1 MQRHLAD
8 YRGCPVKRVAM
19 LRRRHRPHQRFDRK
33 RLRTVRP
40 GSPGSIARRTAPAWL
55 ILLVVACSDLIGP
68 SFPDV
73 AGTYTGTVT
82 LSLTGGGSVDGS
94 MSMVVAQSDE
104 QLTIT
109 GSITFLGET
118 TQLPAVTGTIN
129 ETGFFT
135 ATAGGFSGTTSDP
148 QCGTWTTTSATL
160 SFSGGTARLQESASS
175 AFCGT
180 LNLFGT
186 LTRA

>member
-1 MQRHLAD
+1 
-8 YRGCPVKRVAM
+8 
-19 LRRRHRPHQRFDRK
+19 
-33 RLRTVRP
+33 
-40 GSPGSIARRTAPAWL
+40 L
-55 ILLVVACSDLIGP
+55 IVSAVACSDLTGP

-73 AGTYTGTVT
+73 AGTYAGTVT
-82 LSLTGGGSVDGS
+82 LSLSGGGSVDGS
-94 MSMVVAQSDE
+94 MRMVVAQSDE

-118 TQLPAVTGTIN
+118 TQLPAITGTIN

-148 QCGTWTTTSATL
+148 QCGTWTPTSSTL
-160 SFSGGTARLQESASS
+160 TFSGGTARLQESASS
-175 AFCGT
+175 PVCGS

>member
-1 MQRHLAD
+1 MTAPKLATATAILLATTA
-8 YRGCPVKRVAM
+8 RNI
-19 LRRRHRPHQRFDRK
+19 
-33 RLRTVRP
+33 T
-40 GSPGSIARRTAPAWL
+40 RRTAPAWL
-55 ILLVVACSDLIGP
+55 ILLAVACSDPTGP

-82 LSLTGGGSVDGS
+82 LSLSGGGSVDGS

-118 TQLPAVTGTIN
+118 TQLPAITGTIN

-135 ATAGGFSGTTSDP
+135 ATAGGFSGSTSSDP
-148 QCGTWTTTSATL
+148 QCGTWTPTSSTL
-160 SFSGGTARLQESASS
+160 TFSGGTARLQESASS
-175 AFCGT
+175 PFCGT